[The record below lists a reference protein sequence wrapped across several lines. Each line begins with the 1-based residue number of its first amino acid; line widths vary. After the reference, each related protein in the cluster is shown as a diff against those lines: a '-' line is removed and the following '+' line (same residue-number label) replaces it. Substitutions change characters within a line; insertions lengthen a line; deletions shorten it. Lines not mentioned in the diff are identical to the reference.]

1 MSNTLEP
8 SSFIDSASFVL
19 PPKVAKLDAVRKL
32 IPRLM
37 EVTGLGET
45 AATTIAHSVVDP
57 TAVRTALAEPLPGLT
72 AHRHSHLQV
81 IPARVWTPWLT
92 PPADDIARYSTQKTL
107 PIADPSV
114 PRTPTL
120 EESRDGLTLS
130 WATAADRDWH
140 LKDNRK
146 IYAQDIYRDSLR
158 IFPEKG
164 GIITPLVLAP
174 QTEHF
179 QDGGEALSLLRIAD
193 GRYRYYGVLDLLE
206 RYADLE
212 QAALDGHFGPGVIT
226 PETFRAALGRDRIAF
241 SKVINAVRDACIRI
255 GYGED
260 RQQYIGV
267 HYLASI
273 LSLPAYI
280 AVGTVDP
287 VTSEVRSMGT
297 DRGYP
302 AGVGYTLGHGVGAWH
317 TGNPARVV
325 VTGQREFNGLLLPE
339 ASVDT
344 GLIDVATKRL
354 RVRGVNKSVIE
365 AGERGRLGA
374 AARFVWWCRAIGQ
387 LGGTPATAVA
397 AFARHTVSEGPWPQT
412 ISQALL
418 ACASHLM
425 EEDRDVVY
433 PAGDHRDAESGP
445 DSLWLLVADARNL
458 TPVAALDVQGYKL
471 LAHPRWR
478 NATHIALA
486 HLALIGALPAEDP
499 LPGQVLNPH
508 LLSGVA
514 LAWANNKALVLTRAD
529 GTVLRDDE
537 GRVIPI
543 DGRTLGQVD
552 PPWIDKMLYQGFEYM
567 QPPTAAS
574 PIPGASHI
582 FKIRHDVVYTIPS
595 EPLDE
600 DAIEATPEALA
611 KVVRRWFP
619 DATGIVLTDWSDKF
633 ITGVM
638 VGSVYVRL
646 FDRRGEM
653 EDARSRGVWYPEG
666 RPPGTKDIVDFDT
679 VGSGAPVGTLFG
691 AGDWLVDTVSNGA
704 GVDMVAADEAWYQ
717 ELDDAIIQEVD
728 DALEI
733 QKAADIKAGD
743 KPDTRW
749 EVPVLRLPEVGKGKR

>member
-1 MSNTLEP
+1 VSKTLEP

-81 IPARVWTPWLT
+81 IPTRVWTPWLT

-107 PIADPSV
+107 PIADPTV
-114 PRTPTL
+114 PRTSTL
-120 EESRDGLTLS
+120 EESRDGLALNWKTV
-130 WATAADRDWH
+130 ADREWH
-140 LKDNRK
+140 LKDNRQ
-146 IYAQDIYRDSLR
+146 IYAQDIHRDSLR

-179 QDGGEALSLLRIAD
+179 QDGGESLNLLRVAD
-193 GRYRYYGVLDLLE
+193 GRYRYYGVLDLLD
-206 RYADLE
+206 RYADLD
-212 QAALDGHFGPGVIT
+212 QIALDGHFGPDVIT
-226 PETFRAALGRDRIAF
+226 PETLRAALGRDRIAF
-241 SKVINAVRDACIRI
+241 GKVINAVRDACIRI

-260 RQQYIGV
+260 HQQYIGV

-287 VTSEVRSMGT
+287 VTSEVRPMGA

-302 AGVGYTLGHGVGAWH
+302 AGVGYTLSHGVGAWH

-354 RVRGVNKSVIE
+354 RVRGVGKNVIE
-365 AGERGRLGA
+365 AGEKGRLGA

-397 AFARHTVSEGPWPQT
+397 AFARHTVNEGPWPQA

-433 PAGDHRDAESGP
+433 PAGDHRDAERRP
-445 DSLWLLVADARNL
+445 DSLSLLVADAKNL
-458 TPVAALDVQGYKL
+458 TPIAALDVQGYKL

-478 NATHIALA
+478 NAAHIALA
-486 HLALIGALPAEDP
+486 HLALVGALPAEDP

-529 GTVLRDDE
+529 GTLLRDDE
-537 GRVIPI
+537 GRAIPI
-543 DGRTLGQVD
+543 DGRTLSQVD
-552 PPWIDKMLYQGFEYM
+552 PPWIDKMLFQGFGYM
-567 QPPTAAS
+567 QPPTTAS

-600 DAIEATPEALA
+600 DVIEATPEALA

-633 ITGVM
+633 ITGLM

-653 EDARSRGVWYPEG
+653 EDARRRGVWYPEG
-666 RPPGTKDIVDFDT
+666 RPLGTKDIVDFDS
-679 VGSGAPVGTLFG
+679 VESGAPVGTLFST
-691 AGDWLVDTVSNGA
+691 GDWLVDTVSNGV

-717 ELDDAIIQEVD
+717 ELDGTIIQEVD

-733 QKAADIKAGD
+733 QKAADIKAGN

-749 EVPVLRLPEVGKGKR
+749 EVPVLRLPEIKRHKS